1 MPLWKLTT
9 VGVGASLVVIIDFL
23 SEVCN
28 LSPLVIIGIG
38 IIIVMVLIRKFLKIA
53 IIIGV
58 ILILI
63 GLATGWL

>member
-1 MPLWKLTT
+1 MWKLTT
-9 VGVGASLVVIIDFL
+9 VGVGASIVVIIDFL

-63 GLATGWL
+63 GLATGRL

>member
-1 MPLWKLTT
+1 VPLWKLTT
-9 VGVGASLVVIIDFL
+9 VGVGAAIVVIIDFL

-28 LSPLVIIGIG
+28 LSSLVIIGIG
-38 IIIVMVLIRKFLKIA
+38 IIIVMVLIRKFMKIA

-63 GLATGWL
+63 GLATGRL

>member
-9 VGVGASLVVIIDFL
+9 VGVGAVIVVIIDFL

-28 LSPLVIIGIG
+28 LSSLVIIGIG
-38 IIIVMVLIRKFLKIA
+38 IIIVMVLIRKFMKIA

-63 GLATGWL
+63 GLATGRL